1 MSLTSSTVDAGA
13 CALFLLAAFVLS
25 GCAQAAWLASAW
37 SYRFAVP
44 IDGGRTF
51 RGQRIFGDNKTIRG
65 FVIMVPATAFSF
77 AVLAELAG
85 QGDPRAAGLWALTPD
100 GYAWLGACAAL
111 GFMLG
116 ELPNSFVKRQLG
128 VAPGAMAPS
137 RSAAVWQFAADRF
150 DSGIGMLAAVSLAVP
165 VPARTWLLVLA
176 VGWAVHWSF
185 SAVLFRLGVKARAA

>member
-1 MSLTSSTVDAGA
+1 MPPTSSAVDAGA

-25 GCAQAAWLASAW
+25 GCAQTAWLASAW
-37 SYRFAVP
+37 SHRFAVP

-65 FVIMVPATAFSF
+65 FVIMVPATALSF
-77 AVLAELAG
+77 AALARIAG
-85 QGDPRAAGLWALTPD
+85 QEDLRAAGVWALTPD
-100 GYAWLGACAAL
+100 AYAWLGACAAL

-128 VAPGAMAPS
+128 VAPGAVASS
-137 RSAAVWQFAADRF
+137 RAAALWQFAADRF
-150 DSGIGMLAAVSLAVP
+150 DSGVGMLAAVSLAVP
-165 VPARTWLLVLA
+165 VPARTWALVLA

-185 SAVLFRLGVKARAA
+185 SAVLFRLRVKPRAA